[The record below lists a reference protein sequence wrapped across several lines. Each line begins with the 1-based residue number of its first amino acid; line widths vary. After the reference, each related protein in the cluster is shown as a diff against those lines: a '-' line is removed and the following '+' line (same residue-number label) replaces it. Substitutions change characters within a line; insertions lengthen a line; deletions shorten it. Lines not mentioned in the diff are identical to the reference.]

1 MTETKKKEL
10 QSVQVFG
17 RKKEAMAVA
26 YVKKGNGQI
35 RVRFSLFIKVIHV
48 GWSILGIG
56 VNKSL

>member
-35 RVRFSLFIKVIHV
+35 RVRFSLFIIHV
-48 GWSILGIG
+48 GGSILGID